1 MKLAIK
7 GSRICPPEDIEQYL
21 KYIPYTIVSGCMKG
35 VGTYVR
41 EFAKKKGLKLIEF
54 FPNYEKYGKITP
66 LERNKLIV
74 DVCDCVLAFEDEQSH
89 GTKYT
94 IEYAR
99 VKAILINNFISKES
113 IKI

>member
-1 MKLAIK
+1 MRMGA
-7 GSRICPPEDIEQYL
+7 D
-21 KYIPYTIVSGCMKG
+21 
-35 VGTYVR
+35 TYVR
-41 EFAKKKGLKLIEF
+41 KFAKKKGL
-54 FPNYEKYGKITP
+54 NYEKYGKIAP

-74 DVCDCVLAFEDEQSH
+74 DVCDCVLVFEDEQSH